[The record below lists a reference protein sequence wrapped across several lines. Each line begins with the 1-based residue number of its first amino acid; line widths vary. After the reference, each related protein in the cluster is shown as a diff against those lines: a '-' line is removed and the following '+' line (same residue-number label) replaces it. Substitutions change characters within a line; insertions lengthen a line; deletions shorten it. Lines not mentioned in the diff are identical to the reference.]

1 LILRNL
7 FRVAFVLFAGSLWS
21 LALWVAPT
29 LFFEQ
34 PDRHLAGF
42 LAARLFSLE
51 AYLGL
56 GVAALALLT
65 PARSRLRGLYGAA
78 ALLALNEF
86 VLRRLMERAQ
96 SHGTALGLGFGAWH
110 GLSAVLYA
118 LAALGVLLIVWNEN
132 LR

>member
-1 LILRNL
+1 LTKL

-34 PDRHLAGF
+34 PDRHMAGL

-65 PARSRLRGLYGAA
+65 PARSRMRGLYAAA

-86 VLRRLMERAQ
+86 VLKRFMEKAQ
-96 SHGTALGLGFGAWH
+96 LHGTALGLGFGAWH
-110 GLSAVLYA
+110 GVSAVLYV
-118 LAALGVLLIVWNEN
+118 LAALGVLGIVWNEN
-132 LR
+132 FR

>member
-1 LILRNL
+1 MTKL

-34 PDRHLAGF
+34 PDRHLAGV
-42 LAARLFSLE
+42 LAGRLFSLE
-51 AYLGL
+51 TYLGL
-56 GVAALALLT
+56 GVALLALVR
-65 PARSRLRGLYGAA
+65 PGRGRMLWLYTAA
-78 ALLALNEF
+78 ALLAVNEF
-86 VLRRLMERAQ
+86 VLKHFMERA
-96 SHGTALGLGFGAWH
+96 HGHGSAWGLSFGGWH
-110 GLSAVLYA
+110 GLSAALYG